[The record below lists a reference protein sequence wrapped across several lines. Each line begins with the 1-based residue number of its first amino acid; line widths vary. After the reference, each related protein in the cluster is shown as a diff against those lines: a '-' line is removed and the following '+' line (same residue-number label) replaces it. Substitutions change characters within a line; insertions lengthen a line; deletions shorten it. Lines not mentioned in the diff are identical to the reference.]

1 MAGLRWAPS
10 EEKPPCSRQ
19 RAGSSRGKHKDTG
32 GWLLLWCLYL
42 DLHPPVMND
51 LHAGPDGLGGCNNPD
66 GLGGDS
72 GPDGLG
78 GDGGPDGLGSDGP
91 HSLGGDGSPDG
102 LGGEGSDGLGG
113 DGLDEQGFIFSM
125 CVTPPPSCPK
135 KSYCTFA
142 YF

>member
-1 MAGLRWAPS
+1 
-10 EEKPPCSRQ
+10 
-19 RAGSSRGKHKDTG
+19 
-32 GWLLLWCLYL
+32 
-42 DLHPPVMND
+42 MND

-125 CVTPPPSCPK
+125 CVTPPPLPVQKNHIALLITFK
-135 KSYCTFA
+135 KNFFFFKLRNQQNIS
-142 YF
+142 